1 MKKYVV
7 FLSVLVIISCVK
19 TIPMKPDDN
28 GTIFV
33 HCILKS
39 DSLQTLKLQ
48 YLNNIQYGDSYIDDG
63 FAYLLKHSS
72 ILSDKGDTLH
82 GETDTIQFINK
93 GNGEWIVNHTPTF
106 GAKYELIYSNPDLNI
121 WLRAETTFPNPHN
134 VYPIRSFEELIFFN
148 FIVDSNPDIGYAI
161 DTTDG
166 EKLKHFREEGRYWF
180 DTYNVTWLE
189 TFGDEFDYFFCDV
202 AKRFNSIDEWYM
214 YHRELVLRDDLLY
227 PNIDPIYF
235 TKLFSRKKYHM
246 DLNTHR
252 IFNPIYYNITPN
264 DNYIVWIYGMDY
276 VESSD
281 GVRWE
286 LASKIVT
293 DHKLCDNFNTT
304 PTKFKNILNQVN
316 HYDTTLSQKFGT
328 YNHLE
333 TLVHDRYLRIENHA
347 GYNNGYLDHIRSI
360 IDDPGMKFKNKYY
373 DFYNDIYEKYDRPLL
388 FPKESYFDSEY
399 SHLFSSLF
407 IVDGNF
413 KTPYMYNCFKM
424 LPDSSDVL
432 YGGNGNTTHSYS
444 QNSKYFL
451 GLDANPA
458 RLQEGR
464 FPHEPFMG
472 IDEQYRPYQGY
483 LCFLFVSPEYDRY
496 MKETY
501 KKAARPLTDYTDVF
515 NNKNLYTN
523 IEGGTGIF
531 GACYEVRKNAY

>member
-1 MKKYVV
+1 MKH
-7 FLSVLVIISCVK
+7 FLLIFLLIFSSCIQNVILDPDDDIKIATYCVLTKDSVQRLYLRHMKDITGSEYTPINDGIACLIVNEDTLFFENYGDGIWELKHTPQFGEEYHLLYTNKESNEIISA
-19 TIPMKPDDN
+19 
-28 GTIFV
+28 F
-33 HCILKS
+33 
-39 DSLQTLKLQ
+39 
-48 YLNNIQYGDSYIDDG
+48 
-63 FAYLLKHSS
+63 
-72 ILSDKGDTLH
+72 
-82 GETDTIQFINK
+82 
-93 GNGEWIVNHTPTF
+93 
-106 GAKYELIYSNPDLNI
+106 
-121 WLRAETTFPNPHN
+121 TTFPLPHN

-148 FIVDSNPDIGYAI
+148 FVIDSNPDIGYAI
-161 DTTDG
+161 DMTDG
-166 EKLKHFREEGRYWF
+166 EKLKYFSEESRYWV
-180 DTYNVTWLE
+180 DIYGAPWIK

-252 IFNPIYYNITPN
+252 IFNPIYYNISPN

-360 IDDPGMKFKNKYY
+360 IDDPSIKFKNKYY

-472 IDEQYRPYQGY
+472 IDEQYLPYQGY

-496 MKETY
+496 LKETY
-501 KKAARPLTDYTDVF
+501 KEATKPPLTDYTDVF

-523 IEGGTGIF
+523 IEGGAGIF